1 MSDAMTPDSCEFCTL
16 PADQIVERQGPCVAI
31 WTNEA
36 PEGSAMV
43 LPIRHRRTTW
53 ELTSAEW
60 SATQQLLQLMRDRV
74 VRDHQP
80 DGWNIGW
87 NVEEVGG
94 QDVMHAHCHLVPRY
108 GDEAYAGRGMR
119 WWLKRPENARFG
131 ADEEESGRA

>member
-1 MSDAMTPDSCEFCTL
+1 MSDPTTSPHHVG
-16 PADQIVERQGPCVAI
+16 ADRC
-31 WTNEA
+31 
-36 PEGSAMV
+36 
-43 LPIRHRRTTW
+43 
-53 ELTSAEW
+53 
-60 SATQQLLQLMRDRV
+60 RV
-74 VRDHQP
+74 VCHPTAAAADAGPGAPRPQP

-119 WWLKRPENARFG
+119 WWLKQPENARFG